1 LLAQVL
7 AELLDQDPWRGTG
20 VLRTWGPGLLARIR
34 ALPWYVRATPIPRD
48 EWVAVEMWDGAR
60 GEWVAV
66 ELPPPEEMR

>member
-1 LLAQVL
+1 M
-7 AELLDQDPWRGTG
+7 
-20 VLRTWGPGLLARIR
+20 ARIR